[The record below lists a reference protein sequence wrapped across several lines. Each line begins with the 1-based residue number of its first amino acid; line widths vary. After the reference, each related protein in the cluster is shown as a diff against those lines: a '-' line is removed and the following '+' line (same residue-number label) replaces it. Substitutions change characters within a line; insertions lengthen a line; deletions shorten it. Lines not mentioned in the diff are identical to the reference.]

1 MGGESALFEDVLQL
15 VSRLLE
21 EADDGRSPQQ
31 LLCLGVAKSLDAPAA
46 AYVRLERDTQVCTL
60 TCWPHSVDVLR
71 LKTAIR
77 RMPAAL
83 SVLFA
88 RIVQERRPSCVSA
101 DADAKTWPGS
111 AADVALRE
119 ILGCRDVAQIPLR
132 VSATQL
138 RMLALAREET
148 FSPGEMDFLRVAQ
161 RPLVA
166 IDRMLN
172 AADSHEPEL
181 PSRLTLTQREL
192 EVLQLLADGLLAQT
206 IAARLSVS
214 TRTVHKHLG
223 SVYRKLDAH
232 DRLLAVRRARAIGLL
247 PS

>member
-46 AYVRLERDTQVCTL
+46 AYVRLERDTQICTL

-77 RMPAAL
+77 RMPVAL
-83 SVLFA
+83 SFLFA
-88 RIVQERRPSCVSA
+88 RIVRERRPSCVSA

-119 ILGCRDVAQIPLR
+119 ILGCRDVAQIPLQ

-138 RMLALAREET
+138 RMLALARDET
-148 FSPGEMDFLRVAQ
+148 FSQGEMDFLRVAQ

-166 IDRMLN
+166 IDRILN
-172 AADSHEPEL
+172 AADEPEL

-206 IAARLSVS
+206 IATRLSVS

-247 PS
+247 SS